1 MKVGAIYPGQGSQH
15 VGMARFLFDEFSL
28 VRELFEE
35 ASDSIKVNFKKLCF
49 EGPES
54 DLALTENTQPCLLL
68 ASTATFKTLESLTPF
83 RPEGAAGHSIGEY
96 AAMVCSGA
104 MRFSDAIQAVRK
116 RGEFMQS
123 AVPVGQG
130 GMVAVMGLTPD
141 QITEVCD
148 WASKESGLKGVL
160 EPANFNA
167 PGQIVLSGS
176 QNLIQWVSDNF
187 KADILRDP
195 PRRVKFIPLKVSAPF
210 HCSLM
215 KPAED
220 NMRPVLESME
230 FRSPTHPIFQ
240 NVSAKAETQPAILKE
255 NLILQISSSVRWVEC
270 TQSLKEAGLTHL
282 VECGSGKVLS
292 GLIKK
297 IVGEDLTVLNV
308 NSLEDLKS
316 AEALLATQ

>member
-1 MKVGAIYPGQGSQH
+1 MKYGAVYPGQGSQH
-15 VGMARFLFDEFSL
+15 VGMGRFLFDEFSL

-35 ASDSIKVNFKKLCF
+35 ASDTIKVDFKKLCF

-54 DLALTENTQPCLLL
+54 ELALTENTQPCLLL
-68 ASTATFKTLESLTPF
+68 ASTATYKTLESLSPF
-83 RPEGAAGHSIGEY
+83 NPSGAAGHSIGEY

-104 MRFSDAIQAVRK
+104 MRFSDALQAVRK

-130 GMVAVMGLTPD
+130 GMVAVMGLTPE
-141 QITEVCD
+141 QVNEVCE
-148 WASKESGLKGVL
+148 WATKESGLDGVI

-176 QNLIQWVSDNF
+176 QNMIQWVSDNF
-187 KADILRDP
+187 KAEILKQP

-220 NMRPVLESME
+220 NMRPVLESMQ
-230 FRSPTHPIFQ
+230 FQTPSHPIFQ
-240 NVSAKAETQPAILKE
+240 NVSAQSESDPATLKE
-255 NLILQISSSVRWVEC
+255 NLIRQISSSVRWVEC
-270 TQSLKEAGLTHL
+270 TESMKASGLTHV
-282 VECGSGKVLS
+282 VECGSGKVLN

-297 IVGEDLTVLNV
+297 IAGDDLKVLNV
-308 NSLEDLKS
+308 NDLEELK
-316 AEALLATQ
+316 ATEKLIQG